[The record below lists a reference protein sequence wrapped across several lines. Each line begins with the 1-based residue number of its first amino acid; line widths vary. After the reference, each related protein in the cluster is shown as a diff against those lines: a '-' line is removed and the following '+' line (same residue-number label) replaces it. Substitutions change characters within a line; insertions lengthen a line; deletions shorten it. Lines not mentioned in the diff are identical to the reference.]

1 MTPEASGG
9 QFPWRTQR
17 SAVPS
22 IAGTSGISSS
32 TPSVENGVRTADETQ
47 THASKH
53 DVGGQ
58 HGADASPV
66 PLIRALKTPRL
77 SCRNGATKAE
87 CHQPPGLGVCGLRLE
102 KRFFQR
108 PEPVEGLARVRAL
121 LPPGFF
127 LGAGKGRQ
135 KIRKRPWPRMF
146 QVHAQRIHAISDG
159 QCGVPGTVA
168 HRPSGS

>member
-1 MTPEASGG
+1 MAHPA
-9 QFPWRTQR
+9 QR
-17 SAVPS
+17 CAPCQ
-22 IAGTSGISSS
+22 A
-32 TPSVENGVRTADETQ
+32 GVRGLIQQAILGEWRAPRRRNPD
-47 THASKH
+47 ARKH
-53 DVGGQ
+53 PVGGQ
-58 HGADASPV
+58 HGADALPV
-66 PLIRALKTPRL
+66 PFIRALKAPCL
-77 SCRNGATKAE
+77 SCCNGATKAE
-87 CHQPPGLGVCGLRLE
+87 RHQPLGLCICGLCLE